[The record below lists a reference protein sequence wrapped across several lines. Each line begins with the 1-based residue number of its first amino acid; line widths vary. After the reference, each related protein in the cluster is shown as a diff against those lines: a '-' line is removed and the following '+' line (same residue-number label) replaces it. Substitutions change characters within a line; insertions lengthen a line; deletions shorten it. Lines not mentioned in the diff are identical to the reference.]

1 MAYIKAQTPRSR
13 KKSSSKSKRLSNA
26 VAEHEKWLA
35 SMGVGKH
42 TLPTDKKGKRLGI
55 CDIPDYREHQSY
67 TQLSNGVGNGYAREK
82 QKYTGNEI
90 AGVVLNHKSN
100 YEPVRRDNPQ
110 AAIESAKMRR
120 S

>member
-1 MAYIKAQTPRSR
+1 MAYIKAHVPRSR
-13 KKSSSKSKRLSNA
+13 KLAKSKSKRLNNA
-26 VAEHEKWLA
+26 TQEHEKWLA

-42 TLPTDKKGKRLGI
+42 TLLTDKKGKRLGI
-55 CDIPDYREHQSY
+55 CNIPDYREHQSHA
-67 TQLSNGVGNGYAREK
+67 QLSNGVGNGYAREK
-82 QKYTGNEI
+82 QKYTGDQI

-110 AAIESAKMRR
+110 AAIEAAKMRR